1 MDTSASS
8 IKRLHELLK
17 STPAFAGIC
26 ENAECLE
33 ALGAWFKEVTFKKH
47 EKIMTE
53 GETGDHAY
61 VLVNGTLSVLKT
73 TLDGETYKV
82 ASLSSEVH
90 PFFGEGTLLDSDPR
104 SATIVAESDC
114 VCLALSRQDFE
125 TFSAQHPAWALPILH
140 QITQSVF
147 KRLRKANQDLLLLH
161 RALIAE
167 IRGQSS

>member
-1 MDTSASS
+1 MDTTASS
-8 IKRLHELLK
+8 LQRLHELLK

-26 ENAECLE
+26 ENTECLK
-33 ALGAWFKEVTFKKH
+33 ALGSWFQEVTFKKQ
-47 EKIMTE
+47 EKVMTE
-53 GETGDHAY
+53 GESGDQAY
-61 VLVNGTLSVLKT
+61 ILVSGTLSVLKT
-73 TLDGETYKV
+73 TPDGETYKV
-82 ASLSSEVH
+82 ATLSSETH

-104 SATIVAESDC
+104 SATIVADSDC

-125 TFSAQHPAWALPILH
+125 TFCAQHPAWALPILH

-167 IRGQSS
+167 IRGQSN